1 MDQPEQKTRTGLF
14 PGSFNPVHIGH
25 LIIAHHLLQYTDL
38 EEIWFVISPH
48 NPLKNST
55 ELLPEKTRLELLKMA
70 VEDQPGF
77 SVCERE
83 RSMERPSY
91 TYKTL
96 DVLKNEFPERDF
108 VLIIG
113 SDNLEVFDQWKAYKK
128 ILAETDIYV
137 YPRKGSP
144 GSIFYNEQ
152 RVKAVEAPL
161 VEISSTFIRE
171 AFRKGLDP
179 RYLLPERVYRQII
192 AKQYIPKV

>member
-1 MDQPEQKTRTGLF
+1 MKPAEQKTRTGLF
-14 PGSFNPVHIGH
+14 PGSFNPIHIGH
-25 LIIAHHLLQYTDL
+25 LIIAHHLLQYSDL

-48 NPLKNST
+48 NPLKENSG
-55 ELLPEKTRLELLKMA
+55 LLPEQVRLELLKIA

-83 RSMERPSY
+83 LSMEKPSY

-96 DVLKNEFPERDF
+96 DLLRKEFPGRDF

-113 SDNLEVFDQWKAYKK
+113 SDNLDVFDQWKEYKK

-144 GSIFYNEQ
+144 GSEFYNAPRVSQ
-152 RVKAVEAPL
+152 VKAPL
-161 VEISSTFIRE
+161 MEISSTFIRE
-171 AFRKGLDP
+171 AFRQGKHP
-179 RYLLPERVYRQII
+179 RYLLPEKVYWQIM